1 MKTFKPIFLLTI
13 IILTFLLLSKINF
26 KQDLI
31 WNIKNLFHPKIVFQL
46 KKVYILYIHDF
57 KNKIIIEKNR
67 ETLITSSKGRK
78 FNFITFKNNF
88 FKKNGPKVFLELHK
102 DNLIAITGTGLISF
116 TDLKNF
122 NLKKDLK
129 IIRSNLR
136 ELVSLEQIVN
146 NPGFI
151 LNMKIFNDEIYVSYL
166 NELRKNCFNTTFV
179 SGKLNFK
186 KIDFQKI
193 YSPKDCINKKNSY
206 DEFYI
211 LEAGGA
217 IELIDENKIFISTGT
232 FRFRDL
238 AQNKESIFGKILL
251 IDLSKNLQKI
261 ISMGHRNIQGMYYD
275 NKKKILFF
283 IDHGPQ
289 GGDEINLDL
298 NPLDNK
304 IENYGWP
311 IASYG
316 EHYGGKIEKNK
327 KKYKKAPLFK
337 SHKLYNFTEPLKY
350 FIPSVAP
357 SDLLFVPE
365 KFDPTFKNNIY
376 ISSLGFTNEGARRSI
391 HSFFYNEKEKKLS
404 NHEIIKLDDRIR
416 DIEYNKKL
424 NSIILFLEKTGSIGI
439 LQKL

>member
-1 MKTFKPIFLLTI
+1 MKKLKPIFFLI
-13 IILTFLLLSKINF
+13 IVILTFFLLSKINF

-31 WNIKNLFHPKIVFQL
+31 WNLKNLFHPKIVFHL
-46 KKVYILYIHDF
+46 KKGYILYIHDF
-57 KNKIIIEKNR
+57 KNKITIEKGR
-67 ETLITSSKGRK
+67 ETLITSSKGRE
-78 FNFITFKNNF
+78 FNFTTFKNDF
-88 FKKNGPKVFLELHK
+88 FKKNGPKFFLELNEN
-102 DNLIAITGTGLISF
+102 NLIIITGTGLISF
-116 TDLKNF
+116 ADLKNY

-151 LNMKIFNDEIYVSYL
+151 LNMKIFNDEIYVSYI

-179 SGKLNFK
+179 MGKLNFK
-186 KIDFQKI
+186 KINFQKI
-193 YSPKDCINKKNSY
+193 YSPKDCIDTKNPY
-206 DEFYI
+206 GEFYI

-217 IELIDENKIFISTGT
+217 IELIDENKIFVSTGT

-238 AQNKESIFGKILL
+238 AQSEESIFGKILL
-251 IDLSKNLQKI
+251 IDLSKNLQKV

-275 NKKKILFF
+275 NKKEILFF

-298 NPLDNK
+298 NPLDNI

-316 EHYGGKIEKNK
+316 EHYGGKNEKNK
-327 KKYKKAPLFK
+327 KKYKKAPLLK
-337 SHKLYNFTEPLKY
+337 SHKLYSFKEPLKY
-350 FIPSVAP
+350 FVPSIAP

-365 KFDPTFKNNIY
+365 KFDPKFKNNIY
-376 ISSLGFTNEGARRSI
+376 ISSLGFTNEGSRRSI
-391 HSFFYNEKEKKLS
+391 HSFFYNDKESKLS

-416 DIEYNKKL
+416 DIEYNKEL
-424 NSIILFLEKTGSIGI
+424 NSIILSLEKSGSIGI